1 MSVIVFV
8 LSGAFAMCVPFALAA
23 LGELVAEKSGVLN
36 LSVEGM
42 MALSAVMGFMVV
54 AGTGSHVLGLGAG
67 MIAGAGLSV
76 IFAALVLLFR
86 ANQVAAGLAVGILGM
101 GLSNLLGRSYEG
113 SSVTAL
119 AKIRV
124 PVLSEIPVIGP
135 ILFVQDIVVYL
146 TVVLVI
152 VIAWFL
158 YHTKP
163 GLRLRVIGENPET
176 AYALGMHPVAV
187 RLACVAFGGMM
198 AGLAG
203 AYASTI
209 LTPVWAQNMI
219 AGRGWV
225 AVALVVFGT
234 WRPIRIALGAY
245 LFGAVGL
252 ASLSLQSLGVGVPS
266 QVMSA
271 SPYLLT
277 IIVLVVISANSLR
290 IRLNAPMALGQNFS
304 PHG

>member
-1 MSVIVFV
+1 MNVVVFV
-8 LSGAFAMCVPFALAA
+8 LAGAFAMCVPFALAA

-42 MALSAVMGFMVV
+42 MGLSAAMGFIVV
-54 AGTGSHVLGLGAG
+54 AATGSHVLGLGTG
-67 MIAGAGLSV
+67 MLAGAGLSLV
-76 IFAALVLLFR
+76 FAMLVLFFR
-86 ANQVAAGLAVGILGM
+86 ANQVAAGLAVGILGL
-101 GLSNLLGRSYEG
+101 GLADLLGRGYEG

-124 PVLSEIPVIGP
+124 PFLSEIPVIGP
-135 ILFVQDIVVYL
+135 IFFVQDIVVYL
-146 TVVLVI
+146 TVALVI
-152 VIAWFL
+152 AIAWFL
-158 YHTKP
+158 YHTKA

-176 AYALGMHPVAV
+176 AHALGMNPIVV
-187 RLACVAFGGMM
+187 RLACVALGGMM

-234 WRPIRIALGAY
+234 WRPVRIALGAY

-252 ASLSLQSLGVGVPS
+252 ASLSFQSMGIGVPA

-271 SPYLLT
+271 SPYVLT
-277 IIVLVVISANSLR
+277 IIVLVIISANKLR